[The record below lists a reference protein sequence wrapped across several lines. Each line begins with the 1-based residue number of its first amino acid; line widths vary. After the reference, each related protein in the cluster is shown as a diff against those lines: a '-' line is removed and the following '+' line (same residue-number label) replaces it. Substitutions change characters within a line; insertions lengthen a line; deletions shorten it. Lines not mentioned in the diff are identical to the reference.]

1 MQNNR
6 LIWRKLFELPALP
19 TLMIAA
25 AAAVLLTCT
34 LRTDA
39 HNALDYFSYLFSTY
53 ALIVGVSGLTRL
65 FRLLWWR

>member
-1 MQNNR
+1 MLLGFNFVLS
-6 LIWRKLFELPALP
+6 LIL

>member
-1 MQNNR
+1 MQKNR

-39 HNALDYFSYLFSTY
+39 HLEETDQE
-53 ALIVGVSGLTRL
+53 
-65 FRLLWWR
+65 